1 MSNKTKN
8 IEKAFMEA
16 FKEMSPKPKEK
27 KFKLF

>member
-16 FKEMSPKPKEK
+16 FKEMSPKPEK
-27 KFKLF
+27 KKFLPF